1 MSNILTGL
9 IPDFVE
15 AIDIISLEVVG
26 LLLGVNRDSRMDGLA
41 EGQTAKVPIVPTPVG
56 EDIVAGRI
64 PPDTGDQTIPFRE
77 VTITKKRA
85 YPVRWTGEE
94 QRSMGVAG
102 GAGYQN
108 IRAQQVAQ
116 SLRGIVNE
124 MEQDLAAVALVGA
137 SRAYGTPGT
146 TPMGTDLE
154 DLAQVGKI
162 LTDNGAPPG
171 DRHAVIN
178 TTTGVKV
185 RKLGQLTKVNEA
197 GSNTLLRQGLLID
210 PVLGYSIR
218 ESAWLGSHTKGTG
231 AGYITNLGAP
241 LAIGATSI
249 IVDTGTGTILAGD
262 TVTFAG
268 DTNKYVVATGIA
280 APGTF
285 VIQEPGLRQTLADGV
300 AVTLGNSYSANVAF
314 SRNAIVMATRVP
326 AMPEEMTGPGPNGQ
340 LLDRVVLPDP
350 RTGIAFEFTAWG
362 GYRMVRHEVAAVW
375 GANLLKPE
383 WIALLMG

>member
-15 AIDIISLEVVG
+15 AIDIVSMEVVG
-26 LLLGVNRDSRMDGLA
+26 LLLGVNRDSSMDGLA

-64 PPDTGDQTIPFRE
+64 PPDTGDQTIPYRE

-85 YPVRWTGEE
+85 FPVRWTGEE
-94 QRSMGVAG
+94 QYSMGVAG

-116 SLRGIVNE
+116 SLRGLVNE
-124 MEQDLAAVALVGA
+124 MEQDLAEVAMEGA

-146 TPMGTDLE
+146 TPMSTDLE

-171 DRHAVIN
+171 DRHAALN

-197 GSNTLLRQGLLID
+197 GSDTLLRQGLLID
-210 PVLGYSIR
+210 PILGYSIR

-231 AGYITNLGAP
+231 AGYVTNLGAP
-241 LAIGATSI
+241 LAIGATAI
-249 IVDTGTGTILAGD
+249 AVDTGTGTVIPGD
-262 TVTFAG
+262 VVTFAG
-268 DTNKYVVATGIA
+268 DSNKYVVKTALSG
-280 APGTF
+280 GSF
-285 VIQEPGLRQTLADGV
+285 SIQEPGLRQTLADGV
-300 AVTLGNSYSANVAF
+300 AVTLSNSYAANVAY
-314 SRNAIVMATRVP
+314 SRNAIIMATRVP
-326 AMPEEMTGPGPNGQ
+326 AMPQEMLGAGPKGQ
-340 LLDRVVLPDP
+340 LLDRVILPDP